1 MEGLE
6 LQRGTAAMATMGKD
20 EPIVQQTADWID
32 AARRGDAA
40 ALGRALEAFRE
51 YLTLVASRG
60 IGPGLA
66 TKAGASDL
74 VQETF
79 LAAQRGIE
87 GFRGSTQSEWRAWLE
102 TILINQLANFRRSYL
117 DTRKRR
123 TECSLSPGELGG
135 LEGILPDSITP
146 PSRQVQRQER
156 DEAIEEAVSRLP
168 EHYREVIRWHHDDG
182 LTFELIGR
190 RLGISADGAR
200 KLWGR
205 ALVCLKQELGPGHDP
220 R

>member
-6 LQRGTAAMATMGKD
+6 QQPGTAAMATMGKD
-20 EPIVQQTADWID
+20 EPMVQETADWID

-40 ALGRALEAFRE
+40 ALGQALEAFRE

-79 LAAQRGIE
+79 LAAQRGIA
-87 GFRGSTQSEWRAWLE
+87 GFRGSTQAEWRAWLE
-102 TILINQLANFRRSYL
+102 AILTNQLANFRRSYL

-123 TECSLSPGELGG
+123 A
-135 LEGILPDSITP
+135 
-146 PSRQVQRQER
+146 ER
-156 DEAIEEAVSRLP
+156 APVA
-168 EHYREVIRWHHDDG
+168 W
-182 LTFELIGR
+182 
-190 RLGISADGAR
+190 
-200 KLWGR
+200 
-205 ALVCLKQELGPGHDP
+205 
-220 R
+220 

>member
-1 MEGLE
+1 
-6 LQRGTAAMATMGKD
+6 MGKD

-40 ALGRALEAFRE
+40 ALGQALEPFRE
-51 YLTLVASRG
+51 YLTLMASRG

-102 TILINQLANFRRSYL
+102 AILTNQLANLRRSYL
-117 DTRKRR
+117 DTQKRR
-123 TECSLSPGELGG
+123 TERALSPGELGG
-135 LEGILPDSITP
+135 LDGILNDSITP

-156 DEAIEEAVSRLP
+156 DTAIEEALSRLP
-168 EHYREVIRWHHDDG
+168 EHYRRGDSLASRRRTDLRG
-182 LTFELIGR
+182 DRQPTGDLGR
-190 RLGISADGAR
+190 GAR

-205 ALVCLKQELGPGHDP
+205 ALVCLKRDLGPDHDP